1 MFDVHTIIRT
11 VFLHVLTQTYTFLA
25 HVHEWKL
32 NIHTHTQIRRIVS
45 DFAVFIAV
53 MVWVLVDVL
62 AQVDT
67 PKPSIPNVFQK
78 GVFTNENRTYVF
90 IQPLGQLLKTIY
102 THMYMY
108 KYHINI
114 ITVGNLNKELNL
126 AFLAIV
132 KQT

>member
-1 MFDVHTIIRT
+1 
-11 VFLHVLTQTYTFLA
+11 
-25 HVHEWKL
+25 
-32 NIHTHTQIRRIVS
+32 
-45 DFAVFIAV
+45 

-90 IQPLGQLLKTIY
+90 IQPLGQLLKTEITIY
-102 THMYMY
+102 THMY